1 MRIRSKSYR
10 AAIEKADTSVLY
22 DVDDAL
28 DTTLKTAFAKFDE
41 SVDLAFRLGVDPR
54 HADQMIR
61 GAMSLPAGVG
71 KEIKV
76 AVITTGEKIAKAQNA
91 GADYVG
97 EDDLIAK
104 MAGGWFDFDRL
115 IASPDVMSKLG
126 KIGKILGPRGL
137 MPNPKL
143 GTVTMNIEKA
153 VNEQKAG
160 MVEYRTDKTGIIHV
174 TIGKKSFSLEKLKQN
189 FVAIMAAIIKA
200 KPVSAKGDY
209 IKSLVVSSTMGP
221 GIKID
226 AYKAMALV

>member
-1 MRIRSKSYR
+1 MGVRSKNYR
-10 AAIEKADTSVLY
+10 SAMEKVNTTHLY
-22 DVDDAL
+22 DVDEAL
-28 DTTLKTAFAKFDE
+28 DMVGKTAFAKFDE
-41 SVDLAFRLGVDPR
+41 TVDMAFRLGVDPR

-71 KEIKV
+71 KKVKV
-76 AVITTGEKIAKAQNA
+76 AVITSGEKIAKAQNA
-91 GADYVG
+91 GADHVG
-97 EDDLIAK
+97 EDDLIQK
-104 MAGGWFDFDRL
+104 IVGGWLDFDRL

-143 GTVTMNIEKA
+143 GTVTMNVEKA
-153 VNEQKAG
+153 VREQKAG
-160 MVEYRTDKTGIIHV
+160 TVEYRTDKGGIVHV
-174 TIGKKSFSLEKLKQN
+174 SIGKKSFGLEKLKQN
-189 FVAIMAAIIKA
+189 FVAIMSAIVKA
-200 KPVSAKGDY
+200 RPVSAKGDY